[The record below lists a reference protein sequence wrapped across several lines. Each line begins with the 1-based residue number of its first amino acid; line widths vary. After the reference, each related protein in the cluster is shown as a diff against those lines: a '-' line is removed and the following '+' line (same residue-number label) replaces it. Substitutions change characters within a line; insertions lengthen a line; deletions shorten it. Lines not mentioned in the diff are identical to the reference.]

1 MVADSTSSVLVY
13 GETGT
18 GKELYVQSIHN
29 YSSRFNKPFIAQN
42 CAALPENLFESI
54 LFGTVKGAFT
64 GAVDKP
70 GLFEQAHGGTL
81 FLDEINS
88 MPINLQTKLL
98 RVLQDGVIRRVGD
111 SRDRK
116 IDVRI
121 IAAMN
126 VEPLKAVENGQIRE
140 DLFYRL
146 NVVNIKLVPLRDRLE
161 DIPLYVEHFIDKY
174 NKELNKNVKGISS
187 KVKELFMSYNWPGN
201 VRELQHIIEAA
212 INIVDNEY
220 IELDNLPIYLSEKV
234 DLVDYGSLEEHFYF
248 SLLEGGVESLD
259 SVMDDMEKKVHI
271 RCIGTVK
278 GGKYFQ
284 GCKGT

>member
-1 MVADSTSSVLVY
+1 
-13 GETGT
+13 
-18 GKELYVQSIHN
+18 
-29 YSSRFNKPFIAQN
+29 
-42 CAALPENLFESI
+42 
-54 LFGTVKGAFT
+54 
-64 GAVDKP
+64 
-70 GLFEQAHGGTL
+70 
-81 FLDEINS
+81 
-88 MPINLQTKLL
+88 
-98 RVLQDGVIRRVGD
+98 
-111 SRDRK
+111 
-116 IDVRI
+116 
-121 IAAMN
+121 MN

>member
-1 MVADSTSSVLVY
+1 
-13 GETGT
+13 
-18 GKELYVQSIHN
+18 
-29 YSSRFNKPFIAQN
+29 
-42 CAALPENLFESI
+42 
-54 LFGTVKGAFT
+54 
-64 GAVDKP
+64 
-70 GLFEQAHGGTL
+70 
-81 FLDEINS
+81 
-88 MPINLQTKLL
+88 
-98 RVLQDGVIRRVGD
+98 
-111 SRDRK
+111 
-116 IDVRI
+116 
-121 IAAMN
+121 MN

-248 SLLEGGVESLD
+248 SLLEGVESLD
-259 SVMDDMEKKVHI
+259 SVMDDMEKK
-271 RCIGTVK
+271 GS
-278 GGKYFQ
+278 Y
-284 GCKGT
+284 